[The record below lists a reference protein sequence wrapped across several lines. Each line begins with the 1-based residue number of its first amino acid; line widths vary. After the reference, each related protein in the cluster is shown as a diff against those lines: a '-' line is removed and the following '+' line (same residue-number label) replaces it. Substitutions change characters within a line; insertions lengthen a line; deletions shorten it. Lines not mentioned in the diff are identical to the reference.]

1 MRVRVRILVLC
12 VAAAFCTLCLYRGL
26 HLSDKQTPVVVVD
39 AWQERAPRSLSY
51 GGGSRDYESVSNGG
65 VLLPHDY
72 DNNNNEFQLPLDPEV
87 TPSAR
92 LLTSLGDIFIS
103 VKTTSNYHKSR
114 LDVILK
120 TWFTL
125 AREEVRSFL
134 QKIVSKKLG
143 FGLKYLFRHFLI
155 LSSILLYIYFF
166 KLENNWSNNRI
177 FLI

>member
-1 MRVRVRILVLC
+1 MSPAAIGHTATMRVRVRMVVVC
-12 VAAAFCTLCLYRGL
+12 AAAALCTLCLYRGL
-26 HLSDKQTPVVVVD
+26 HLSEHGQQPAAAE

-51 GGGSRDYESVSNGG
+51 GSRDYESVSTGG
-65 VLLPHDY
+65 VLLPHADY
-72 DNNNNEFQLPLDPEV
+72 DNNDFQLPLDPDEV

-125 AREEVRSFL
+125 AREEVRS
-134 QKIVSKKLG
+134 
-143 FGLKYLFRHFLI
+143 
-155 LSSILLYIYFF
+155 
-166 KLENNWSNNRI
+166 I
-177 FLI
+177 FCW